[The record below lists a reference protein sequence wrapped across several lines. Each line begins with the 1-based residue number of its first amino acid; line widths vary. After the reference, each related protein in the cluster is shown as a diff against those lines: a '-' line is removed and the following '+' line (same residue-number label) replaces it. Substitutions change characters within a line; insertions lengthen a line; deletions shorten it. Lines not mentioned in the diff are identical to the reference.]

1 MDEIN
6 EIKQLEKKLKEMKR
20 LEEEKRLDKMVHDSN
35 YNIDFNLDILQDTLK
50 ERLCS
55 RFHCDKQMV
64 EYNLTQPFPK
74 WFGMKPPSYFHNG
87 HYIEYSTSRNP
98 CSQHEH
104 HTLYCLVKIFKILNM
119 MNNDIKVLKE
129 TMI

>member
-1 MDEIN
+1 MD
-6 EIKQLEKKLKEMKR
+6 EIKQLENKLNEMKR
-20 LEEEKRLDKMVHDSN
+20 LEEKKKLDKIVHDSN
-35 YNIDFNLDILQDTLK
+35 YNIDFNLDILQDALK

-55 RFHCDKQMV
+55 KFYNKQTA
-64 EYNLTQPFPK
+64 ESHLTQIFRN
-74 WFGMKPPSYFHNG
+74 GSIMKPPSYKSTLHHG
-87 HYIEYSTSRNP
+87 CYIEYSTRDTP
-98 CSQHEH
+98 FLHEA